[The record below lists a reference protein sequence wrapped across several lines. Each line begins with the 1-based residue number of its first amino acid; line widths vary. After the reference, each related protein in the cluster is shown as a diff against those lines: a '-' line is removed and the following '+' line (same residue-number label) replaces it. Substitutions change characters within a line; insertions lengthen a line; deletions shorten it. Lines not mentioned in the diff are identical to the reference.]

1 MVKLNT
7 INSHFKGVKKSTMM
21 NNFFFLFLPR
31 YPHTFLKDEAS
42 PVRGSGFVV
51 APPNKC
57 ASWESNLCSH
67 PCRDITVS

>member
-42 PVRGSGFVV
+42 PVRGSGLPLPISALLGNRTCVLTLV
-51 APPNKC
+51 G
-57 ASWESNLCSH
+57 
-67 PCRDITVS
+67 I